1 MGDPWPRPGLVL
13 VSCSAPTC
21 VTCGFHG
28 PASAVESGGRL
39 ERAGAAALPPW
50 QATPLTALLPS
61 SFNSATPPP
70 NLVDKLADDNRPP
83 APPPLPP
90 RGAARSTR

>member
-1 MGDPWPRPGLVL
+1 MHARTHAPPPLRRRAWPRPGLVL

-61 SFNSATPPP
+61 SFNSATPQ
-70 NLVDKLADDNRPP
+70 RQP
-83 APPPLPP
+83 APAQP
-90 RGAARSTR
+90 RR